1 MLIFHFNFFLKFVPC
16 LPFTLL
22 WDFYNCSLFI
32 GTGLWKLQTF
42 QWHRQILKT
51 RNSGLLTVSWYNLI
65 ISEVNLAKCSG
76 KPPFSEYLRFQSYA
90 LEFSNVSN
98 AWTNM
103 WNKMMKE
110 KAGVNLA
117 PVKRQ
122 IPRKDSKRMSMPAV
136 WREFSWFWVLL
147 SILIKRWQTLLWNLK
162 ILKLI

>member
-1 MLIFHFNFFLKFVPC
+1 
-16 LPFTLL
+16 
-22 WDFYNCSLFI
+22 
-32 GTGLWKLQTF
+32 
-42 QWHRQILKT
+42 
-51 RNSGLLTVSWYNLI
+51 
-65 ISEVNLAKCSG
+65 
-76 KPPFSEYLRFQSYA
+76 
-90 LEFSNVSN
+90 
-98 AWTNM
+98 M

-122 IPRKDSKRMSMPAV
+122 IPRKDSKRMSMYAV